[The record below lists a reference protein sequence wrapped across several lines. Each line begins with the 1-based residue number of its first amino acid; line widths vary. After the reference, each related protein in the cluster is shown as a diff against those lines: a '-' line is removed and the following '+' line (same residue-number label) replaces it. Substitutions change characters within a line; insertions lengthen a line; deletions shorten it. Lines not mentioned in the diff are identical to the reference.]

1 MLCLLPSPSGKLGHD
16 SLPELSNH
24 FSVSLDYGPESPLN
38 VDQISFNNLKEK
50 VEIAISGE
58 EGGVTGGQGEQS
70 TDIVFHLTAG
80 KDVAKPDV
88 SFEAMVVQSS
98 RGVSVCGTEGMV
110 GHSSRGVSVCG
121 RGGMV
126 GQSSRGVSV
135 CGRGG
140 MVGQSS
146 RGVSVCRREGMVG
159 QSSRGVSV
167 CVGHYCN

>member
-1 MLCLLPSPSGKLGHD
+1 MLCLLPSPSGKLGRD

-88 SFEAMVVQSS
+88 SFEAMVGQSS
-98 RGVSVCGTEGMV
+98 RGVSVCGREGMV
-110 GHSSRGVSVCG
+110 GHSSRGVSVC
-121 RGGMV
+121 
-126 GQSSRGVSV
+126 
-135 CGRGG
+135 
-140 MVGQSS
+140 
-146 RGVSVCRREGMVG
+146 
-159 QSSRGVSV
+159 
-167 CVGHYCN
+167 VGHYCNYNQACMYRYVHVQSRLLFVVYLCIG